1 MKDYLIR
8 AIDKSGSIRI
18 FAATTTNL
26 VEEAHRIHNTSPTA
40 TAALGRTLTISAMM
54 GIMMKNDQDILTL
67 KINGNGPIGLIMA
80 VANNKGEVKGV
91 VNNPEADLP
100 SRSDGKLDVG
110 GVVGDNGTLTV
121 IMDLGLKEPYVG
133 QTSLVS
139 GEIAEDIASYY
150 VISEQT
156 PSVVS
161 LGVLVGKDISCKAA
175 GGFMIQVLP
184 GVSDETLDSIEETLK
199 TLPQVSDF
207 LDEEKDLEKFLALL
221 TGEGNYKVLEE
232 MPVMYHC
239 DCSKERFADAIVS
252 LGKDEIQQMI
262 EEDGGAEAVCH
273 FCRGK
278 YQYSIKELEELQAE
292 AN

>member
-8 AIDKSGSIRI
+8 AIDKSGSIRL
-18 FAATTTNL
+18 FAATTTHL

-54 GIMMKNDQDILTL
+54 GEMMKNDQDILTL
-67 KINGNGPIGLIMA
+67 KINGNGPIGMIMA

-100 SRSDGKLDVG
+100 SRGDGKLDVG
-110 GVVGDNGTLTV
+110 GIVGDNGTLTV

-184 GVSDETLDSIEETLK
+184 DAKEEDIVRIENALENLEPVSTMIDKGMKPEDVMDKILGEFEMEI
-199 TLPQVSDF
+199 
-207 LDEEKDLEKFLALL
+207 LEKSDLKYYC
-221 TGEGNYKVLEE
+221 N
-232 MPVMYHC
+232 
-239 DCSKERFADAIVS
+239 CSREKIESVIIS
-252 LGKDEIQQMI
+252 LGRKEIEAII
-262 EEDGGAEAVCH
+262 EEDEQAEVVCH
-273 FCRGK
+273 FCNTK
-278 YQYSIKELEELQAE
+278 YQFGKVDLQKFLDD
-292 AN
+292 N

>member
-184 GVSDETLDSIEETLK
+184 DAKEEDIVKIEKALENLEPVSTMIDKGMKPEDIMNRVLGEFEMEI
-199 TLPQVSDF
+199 
-207 LDEEKDLEKFLALL
+207 LEKSPLKYYC
-221 TGEGNYKVLEE
+221 N
-232 MPVMYHC
+232 
-239 DCSKERFADAIVS
+239 CSREKIESVIIS
-252 LGKDEIQQMI
+252 LGRGEIEAII
-262 EEDGGAEAVCH
+262 EEDEQAEVVCH
-273 FCRGK
+273 FCDTK
-278 YQYSIKELEELQAE
+278 YQFGKDDLQKFLDE
-292 AN
+292 N

>member
-161 LGVLVGKDISCKAA
+161 LGVLVAKDISCKAA

-184 GVSDETLDSIEETLK
+184 DAKEEDIVKIEKALENLEPVSTMIDKGMKPEDIMNRVLGEFEMEI
-199 TLPQVSDF
+199 
-207 LDEEKDLEKFLALL
+207 LEKSPLKYYC
-221 TGEGNYKVLEE
+221 N
-232 MPVMYHC
+232 
-239 DCSKERFADAIVS
+239 CSREKIESVIIS
-252 LGKDEIQQMI
+252 LGRGEIEAII
-262 EEDGGAEAVCH
+262 EEDEQAEVVCH
-273 FCRGK
+273 FCDTK
-278 YQYSIKELEELQAE
+278 YQFGKDDLQKFLDE
-292 AN
+292 N